1 MKCRFNVWVYVFCCL
16 MGMGGRM
23 AAQKIS
29 SEQEN
34 LEVRLLCLMEDT
46 VETSRC
52 LEDSITRILG
62 SISRP
67 EALVPLVD
75 SLVEKGLLEGR
86 HVRVVGLLDAAIGS
100 LEAELGREPANKGPL
115 PTDSILKEAVA
126 HLKITLGAA
135 YEEMGLWN
143 RAMDIYFDLLG
154 SYERSGIQRGYN
166 RLLNNIANVYF
177 KQGYMDKARFYYDS
191 AIAVNI
197 RIGDDKELFN
207 NYNNLAALDYTR
219 GNYAQTLELLA
230 KALALVDQEKEPDLY
245 YLIWA
250 NMAAVYE
257 QQGKTSLA
265 LEILQDVFRFEE
277 ANGRKLSLVSTCLQ
291 IANLYE
297 DEPDSS
303 YAYLRKALDLAET
316 MGNQSA
322 KFSVQKALF
331 QWYYSEKWY
340 KDACDILME
349 SSALKDSLDRADN
362 RIKMEN
368 VEASYLIE
376 RENAEKDLKLKQ
388 MQIDSLESSKQ
399 TAFLLALLVCLLVL
413 SVILCWLFLYQKR
426 LKKRESDL
434 SARQKRLYE
443 QEKELMAHKEQDYKD
458 SLELRNKELTSK
470 TLYLMRNNEYIADIS
485 RELQELLLEMNP
497 KDAAKKNHVREIL
510 VKLRNQGNEGAYEEF
525 QYYFEKVY
533 SSFYRNLTQQYPDLT
548 HKDLR
553 LCSFLKLGLSA
564 KEIASITFKEVRSV
578 EMAQYRLR
586 KKMGLDT
593 EVNLIDFFT
602 RF

>member
-1 MKCRFNVWVYVFCCL
+1 MLKKGKLLNKLTKYFILSTAIPFISIIMIAAGVMQHRSSMRVITLMNGYINSTAENISMYLNNLEQIIILPYFSDQVMQMLNRFSKQENISFVDQTRFGNAFGNL
-16 MGMGGRM
+16 
-23 AAQKIS
+23 IS
-29 SEQEN
+29 SIRYVSNDFYSALIVCDNGTIYSNSNIN
-34 LEVRLLCLMEDT
+34 LSSPIND
-46 VETSRC
+46 
-52 LEDSITRILG
+52 
-62 SISRP
+62 
-67 EALVPLVD
+67 
-75 SLVEKGLLEGR
+75 
-86 HVRVVGLLDAAIGS
+86 
-100 LEAELGREPANKGPL
+100 
-115 PTDSILKEAVA
+115 
-126 HLKITLGAA
+126 
-135 YEEMGLWN
+135 
-143 RAMDIYFDLLG
+143 
-154 SYERSGIQRGYN
+154 
-166 RLLNNIANVYF
+166 
-177 KQGYMDKARFYYDS
+177 YDWT
-191 AIAVNI
+191 
-197 RIGDDKELFN
+197 E
-207 NYNNLAALDYTR
+207 
-219 GNYAQTLELLA
+219 
-230 KALALVDQEKEPDLY
+230 
-245 YLIWA
+245 
-250 NMAAVYE
+250 
-257 QQGKTSLA
+257 
-265 LEILQDVFRFEE
+265 
-277 ANGRKLSLVSTCLQ
+277 
-291 IANLYE
+291 
-297 DEPDSS
+297 
-303 YAYLRKALDLAET
+303 
-316 MGNQSA
+316 
-322 KFSVQKALF
+322 
-331 QWYYSEKWY
+331 EKWY

-593 EVNLIDFFT
+593 EVNLIDFFA